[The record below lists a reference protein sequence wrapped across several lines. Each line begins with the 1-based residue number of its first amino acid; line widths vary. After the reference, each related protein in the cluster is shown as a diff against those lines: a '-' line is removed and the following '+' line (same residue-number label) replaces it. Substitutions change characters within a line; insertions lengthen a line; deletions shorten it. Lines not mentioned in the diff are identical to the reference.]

1 MSKYGSK
8 YGLFSRDTEL
18 LESFCEEDGKH
29 ALIKALCLAE
39 CDLNAK
45 CEKGFMLARIDFQNA
60 PFRVIAN
67 VKNSTTL

>member
-1 MSKYGSK
+1 MSKYGRK

-18 LESFCEEDGKH
+18 LESFWEEDDKH

-39 CDLNAK
+39 CDFNAK
-45 CEKGFMLARIDFQNA
+45 CEKGFMLARIDFQSA

>member
-18 LESFCEEDGKH
+18 LESFWEEDDKH

-39 CDLNAK
+39 CDFNAK
-45 CEKGFMLARIDFQNA
+45 
-60 PFRVIAN
+60 
-67 VKNSTTL
+67 